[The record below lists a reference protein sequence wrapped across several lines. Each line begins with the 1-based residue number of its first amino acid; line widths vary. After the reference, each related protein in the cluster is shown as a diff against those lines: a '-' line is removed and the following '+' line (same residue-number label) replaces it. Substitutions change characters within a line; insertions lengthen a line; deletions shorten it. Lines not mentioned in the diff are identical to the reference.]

1 MKSSYKDTCTPDITE
16 RIAQLETLCHRHTE
30 NRGMSWAAKK
40 TRGQLR
46 QAAEHI
52 VRTVSPHIAIITGFF
67 IPHAKAT
74 LHGKIIQGA
83 AETDGPLGA
92 VVLATSLHALGMKVR
107 LVTDTHCEGTLKA
120 SLAATGLLE
129 SIPIDV
135 ITREEPRESE
145 ARQSEAQQSAV
156 QQSEASEAR
165 QPRVNEARQPRVN
178 EARQSEANEARQSGA
193 SEARQSGA
201 SEARQSGASEAMQ
214 PGASEARQSGAS
226 GNSPSPN
233 PYSSHWSSFAS
244 PLTHVIS
251 IERVGPGQHGHCR
264 NMRGEDI
271 SAFTTPLH
279 HLFTSEYGWYR
290 VGIGD
295 GGNEL
300 GMGCLDREEV
310 AAYVPHGETIHCC
323 VEADALMVCGVS
335 NWGGAALAAA
345 IALMCG
351 EGEKIAG
358 NLTREVSERILERM
372 VYEGPA
378 VDGVSGEQRLCVDG
392 LDWEAVHA
400 PIMDEMYM
408 ICKGSS
414 NQEE

>member
-1 MKSSYKDTCTPDITE
+1 MKSSYENTCTPDITE

-30 NRGMSWAAKK
+30 NRGMSWAAEK

-52 VRTVSPHIAIITGFF
+52 VRTASPHIAIITGFF

-74 LHGKIIQGA
+74 LHGETIQGA

-135 ITREEPRESE
+135 ITREEPVESE
-145 ARQSEAQQSAV
+145 ARQSEAQQSGV
-156 QQSEASEAR
+156 QQSGTSEAR
-165 QPRVNEARQPRVN
+165 QPRV
-178 EARQSEANEARQSGA
+178 SEVRQSGA
-193 SEARQSGA
+193 SEVRQSGT
-201 SEARQSGASEAMQ
+201 
-214 PGASEARQSGAS
+214 SEARQSGAS
-226 GNSPSPN
+226 GNSPSSPN
-233 PYSSHWSSFAS
+233 PYSS
-244 PLTHVIS
+244 LTHVIS
-251 IERVGPGQHGHCR
+251 IERVGPGQHGDCR
-264 NMRGEDI
+264 NMRGDDI
-271 SAFTTPLH
+271 STYTTPLH

-310 AAYVPHGETIHCC
+310 AAHVPHGETIHCC

-345 IALMCG
+345 IALMYG

-400 PIMDEMYM
+400 PIMDEIYM